1 MMAASTVSGSCT
13 SRRPLSILLIE
24 DDPIDQEATRRALVH
39 NKIPFVLQIAGDG
52 AAGLACLRNGTNFDV
67 VLLDLKLPMC
77 GGIEVLAELQRTPPS
92 HLPPIVVLTS
102 SDSDNDRRGCW
113 ARGVV
118 GYFMKPLA
126 GAELSR
132 LMDVIC
138 SYWWHSLP
146 RP

>member
-1 MMAASTVSGSCT
+1 MTATTVSGPRST
-13 SRRPLSILLIE
+13 RRPLNILLIE
-24 DDPIDQEATRRALVH
+24 DDPIDQEATRRALVR

-52 AAGLACLRNGTNFDV
+52 AAGLACLRNGSTFDV
-67 VLLDLKLPMC
+67 VLLDLKLPVC
-77 GGIEVLAELQRTPPS
+77 GGIEVLADLQRMPPS

-102 SDSDNDRRGCW
+102 SDSDTDRRGCW

-118 GYFMKPLA
+118 GYFVKPLA

>member
-1 MMAASTVSGSCT
+1 MAASTVGGPCSI
-13 SRRPLSILLIE
+13 RQPLSILLIE
-24 DDPIDQEATRRALVH
+24 DDPIDQEATRRALVN

-52 AAGLACLRNGTNFDV
+52 AAGLACLRNGSNFDV
-67 VLLDLKLPMC
+67 VLLDLKLPVR
-77 GGIEVLAELQRTPPS
+77 GGIEVLADLQNTPPS

-102 SDSDNDRRGCW
+102 SDSDTDRRGCW

-126 GAELSR
+126 GADLSR

>member
-1 MMAASTVSGSCT
+1 MAATAVWGPRT
-13 SRRPLSILLIE
+13 QRKPLSILLIE
-24 DDPIDQEATRRALVH
+24 DDPIDQEATRRALVN

-52 AAGLACLRNGTNFDV
+52 AAGLACLRNGSTFDV
-67 VLLDLKLPMC
+67 VLLDLKLPVR
-77 GGIEVLAELQRTPPS
+77 GGIEVLAELQATPPR

-102 SDSDNDRRGCW
+102 SDSETDRSGCW

-118 GYFMKPLA
+118 GYFVKPLA
-126 GAELSR
+126 GADLSR

-138 SYWWHSLP
+138 SYWWNSLP